1 MSTQKEKKSLILAF
15 AGIPQRNPLS
25 PNGRVFRRLAGK
37 VPPFSLNEDGTLEE
51 MTYEEAFMIRFVR
64 WLPEPMQRDFKAI
77 FENFDELPA
86 RMKDFMPK
94 LRAHK
99 AACPPPWEQETA

>member
-1 MSTQKEKKSLILAF
+1 MSAPKVKGSLILAF

-25 PNGRVFRRLAGK
+25 PNGRVFRRLAGD
-37 VPPFSLNEDGTLEE
+37 VPAFSLNEDGTLEE
-51 MTYEEAFMIRFVR
+51 MTYEEAFTIRFMR
-64 WLPEPMQRDFKAI
+64 WLPEPMQRDFRGI
-77 FENFDELPA
+77 FENFDDMPA

-99 AACPPPWEQETA
+99 AVCPPPWDQETA

>member
-1 MSTQKEKKSLILAF
+1 MSTQKVKDSLILAF

-37 VPPFSLNEDGTLEE
+37 VPAFSLNEAGTLEE
-51 MTYEEAFMIRFVR
+51 MTYEEAFMIRFMR
-64 WLPEPMQRDFKAI
+64 WLPEPMQRDFSAI
-77 FENFDELPA
+77 FDGENVQEK
-86 RMKDFMPK
+86 MGKFMPK